1 MRQEAQLS
9 EIEVKEVRI
18 PLCTSVIA
26 TSSPSELLKTHVAG
40 KMRSENEAKAV
51 GKNCRKWAGA
61 TPPFG
66 LPSAQMVFRGRSR
79 PLRLSDAACGK
90 RARTEPTKFACA
102 LY

>member
-79 PLRLSDAACGK
+79 PLRLSHAACGK
-90 RARTEPTKFACA
+90 RVRTEPTKFACA

>member
-51 GKNCRKWAGA
+51 GKNCKDRTNQVRMRALLMRACKKEK
-61 TPPFG
+61 
-66 LPSAQMVFRGRSR
+66 PSANSESTTKTTEECNV
-79 PLRLSDAACGK
+79 AAS
-90 RARTEPTKFACA
+90 
-102 LY
+102 Y